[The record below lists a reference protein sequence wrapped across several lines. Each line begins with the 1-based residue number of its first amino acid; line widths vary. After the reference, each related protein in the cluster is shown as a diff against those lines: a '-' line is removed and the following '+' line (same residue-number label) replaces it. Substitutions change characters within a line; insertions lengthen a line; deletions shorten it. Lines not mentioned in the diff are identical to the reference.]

1 MLQDHSDVIQ
11 LAQFLNVFE
20 SLFKFQ
26 QELPIT
32 PADIESALEHPEL
45 DPLCGEIVT
54 KMLSR
59 KLSRQLDDT
68 ILTPTVK
75 YEVWNE

>member
-1 MLQDHSDVIQ
+1 MLHDYAEVIQ
-11 LAQFLNVFE
+11 LAQFLNVFAC
-20 SLFKFQ
+20 LFKFQ

-32 PADIESALEHPEL
+32 PADIEAALVHPEL

-59 KLSRQLDDT
+59 KLSRQ
-68 ILTPTVK
+68 
-75 YEVWNE
+75 

>member
-1 MLQDHSDVIQ
+1 MLQDHSEVIQ
-11 LAQFLNVFE
+11 LAQFLNVFA

-32 PADIESALEHPEL
+32 PADIEAALTHPEL
-45 DPLCGEIVT
+45 DPLCGEIVS

-59 KLSRQLDDT
+59 KLSRQLDEAA
-68 ILTPTVK
+68 LAPK
-75 YEVWNE
+75 YEAWND